1 LCLLPRQAGVAR
13 AAAGGGAPGDG
24 PSEGAPRIHSMNVG
38 AGGAGDM
45 QVLEEQR
52 MAAIESPAGK
62 RDTLG
67 DKVSSTARVAEM
79 LSRTCMYASAYCAW
93 QWNVRGSPIGVPV
106 RVKSR

>member
-1 LCLLPRQAGVAR
+1 VLLCLLPRQAGVAR
-13 AAAGGGAPGDG
+13 VAAGGGAPGDG

-62 RDTLG
+62 RETLG
-67 DKVSSTARVAEM
+67 DKVRDGAEGDVKQESARMQVRTTHCNGRCVAVH
-79 LSRTCMYASAYCAW
+79 RGICA
-93 QWNVRGSPIGVPV
+93 
-106 RVKSR
+106 